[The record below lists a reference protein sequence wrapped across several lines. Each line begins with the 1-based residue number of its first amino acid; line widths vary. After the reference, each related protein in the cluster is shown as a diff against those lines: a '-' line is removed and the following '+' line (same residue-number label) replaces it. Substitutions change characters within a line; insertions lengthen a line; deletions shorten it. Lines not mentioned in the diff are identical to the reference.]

1 MEVPGRV
8 NRELEKSSSGFS
20 SVCMPCQLD
29 NRQEEAM
36 GYCKVCM
43 EYLCISCIGCHQR
56 FRLTR
61 NHPILQGSDIS
72 HDPKVTIDTGDA
84 EPCEKHFDKLIEYV
98 CHDHNIICCAKC
110 IIAEH
115 RSCKIDSISELAHSF
130 KDSQEYKNLVFD
142 IEESNEK
149 LKESRE
155 QILEAGK
162 ATKSMFQSV
171 VVEIQKFRLD
181 AIAYL
186 DNQEQSL
193 LEKARLKEEEY
204 QKKITSAEKRRVNIH
219 EEVLRLKDVLQTYKD
234 QPFRLYIEARR
245 AAAELSR
252 CKSVSD
258 NLLSSVCMQ
267 QYTFTPTEQLNAM
280 IIDNKTIGSFEVS
293 KKQATSSESAADWEI
308 DDVFVSLKGK
318 IKVSHRNDNSLSY
331 ISGIVQLNSDRLL
344 VADKNNKALKL
355 IDFSSEQITSVLRLS
370 DAPWDV
376 TRISGDEAAVTLP
389 QGRKIQ
395 FVSTNEELSKSREVQ
410 VNGFCRGI
418 CNADG
423 KLVTTYRDPA
433 GVEILDLDGTLYKSI
448 KFDQAGTGPFQRTS
462 FVEIGTIAEEPFIFV
477 SDSVLK
483 SVTKINLN
491 GEIVCT
497 FRDLELTKPVGI
509 AAVKDNCIAICDND
523 DRSVKMLAEDGEILR
538 IVKQWECV
546 DTPVKIA
553 LSLNSNTFYVS
564 SGSNTYCSFVFVYE
578 MKKKSM

>member
-43 EYLCISCIGCHQR
+43 EYLCFSCIGCHQR

-61 NHPILQGSDIS
+61 NHPILQESDIS

-130 KDSQEYKNLVFD
+130 KDSQEYKNLVSD

-149 LKESRE
+149 LQESRE

-162 ATKSMFQSV
+162 ATKSMLQSV

-204 QKKITSAEKRRVNIH
+204 QKKISNAEKRRVNFH
-219 EEVLRLKDVLQTYKD
+219 EDVLRLKDVLETYED

-252 CKSVSD
+252 CKSESD
-258 NLLSSVCMQ
+258 SLLSSVCMQ
-267 QYTFTPTEQLNAM
+267 QYTFMPTEQLKAM
-280 IIDNKTIGSFEVS
+280 ITDNKTIGSFEES
-293 KKQATSSESAADWEI
+293 KKQATLSESAADKEI
-308 DDVFVSLKGK
+308 GDDVFIALKGK
-318 IKVSHRNDNSLSY
+318 ISVAHKNDYSSTY
-331 ISGIVQLNSDRLL
+331 ISGVVQLNSEKLL
-344 VADKNNKALKL
+344 VADMNNKALKL
-355 IDFSSEQITSVLRLS
+355 IDLSSEQITSVLRLS
-370 DAPWDV
+370 DGPWDV
-376 TRISGDEAAVTLP
+376 TRISGNEAAVTLP
-389 QGRKIQ
+389 MGKKIR
-395 FVSTNEELSKSREVQ
+395 FVSTNEELRETREIPVH
-410 VNGFCRGI
+410 GFCRGI
-418 CNADG
+418 CYADG
-423 KLVTTYRDPA
+423 NIIVTYREPA
-433 GVEILDLDGTLYKSI
+433 VVEILDLGVTVYKSHNLNQ
-448 KFDQAGTGPFQRTS
+448 DGMALFQRSS
-462 FVEIGTIAEEPFIFV
+462 FVEIGIIDKEPFIFAP
-477 SDSVLK
+477 DSIQK
-483 SVTKINLN
+483 TMTKISMNL
-491 GEIVCT
+491 EIVST
-497 FRDLELTKPVGI
+497 FKDLKISRPAAI
-509 AAVKDNCIAICDND
+509 AAVRNNCLAICDHD
-523 DRSVKMLAEDGEILR
+523 GKCVKVFTEIGGVLSV
-538 IVKQWECV
+538 VKQWECV
-546 DTPVKIA
+546 DAPAKIA
-553 LSLNSNTFYVS
+553 LSPDKNTIYLSSLSND
-564 SGSNTYCSFVFVYE
+564 NRSFLSVYE
-578 MKKKSM
+578 IKTK